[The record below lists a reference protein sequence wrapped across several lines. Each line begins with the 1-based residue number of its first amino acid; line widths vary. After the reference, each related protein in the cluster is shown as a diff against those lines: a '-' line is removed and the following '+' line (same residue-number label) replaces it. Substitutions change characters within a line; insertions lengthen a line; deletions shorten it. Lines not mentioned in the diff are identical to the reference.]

1 MDHSQNIYGLFV
13 VYRYL
18 CIDVIIINSTIGIF
32 NQTCFDLTWL
42 CTDSQICTA
51 SSILTYY
58 DKVYYIGF

>member
-13 VYRYL
+13 VYRYV

-32 NQTCFDLTWL
+32 NQTCFDLIWL

-51 SSILTYY
+51 SSILTY
-58 DKVYYIGF
+58 DKVYYIGL